1 MISSTILKQPA
12 RLVPIIRRVNKIAY
26 FPVRLMNERL
36 RGMISKPWLIAS
48 IYGDESRF
56 DSDAV

>member
-1 MISSTILKQPA
+1 
-12 RLVPIIRRVNKIAY
+12 
-26 FPVRLMNERL
+26 MNERL

-48 IYGDESRF
+48 IYGDEGRF